1 MAAAHIHLHVR
12 TLPSGRFIVTPVP
25 FCDLSADGPVY
36 EALKRAVLSNVEKR
50 IAQMRGSPRAAL
62 TVRSAA
68 TLDAVEV
75 QVGEGPG
82 AVTVLVGLVVIERA
96 TRSGARFVVYAP
108 EVPDAIAV
116 VASRDAVREAARKEL
131 VDDLGDWSPHPL
143 LAADEAGEVRLEAL
157 ELPLDTEPA
166 GEESF
171 VEWAGDD
178 LTARAAAGTLGRLD
192 RRDPLVERVLAAL
205 SAEGRASVM
214 LVGPSD
220 VGKSALT
227 NEIAARLAA
236 DEVPPVLSGL
246 RLIRVSANELIAGAQ
261 YTGQWQERARELVH
275 FARDTGAI
283 VAMGDPAGIVDA
295 GRWSQSDNNLSRVL
309 RTYVEQGELRLIC
322 EATSESLAATRKL
335 EPSFVEVFHRVDVPE
350 PDVDAAHEILVA
362 AARRLES
369 NHDVRLQE
377 DALQAALDLTRR
389 FEPYR
394 ALPGKAV
401 RVLEEATQLESA
413 GEERVLGREAVTRA
427 FARRTGL
434 PLAMLSDEVALRT
447 AEARAFFEE
456 RVLGQ
461 REAVEAMVDL
471 VAVVKAGLNDGGKPL
486 GTFFFVGPTG
496 VGKTELSKALAEYLF
511 GSRERLLRFDMGE
524 YSAGDALA
532 RLTGSA
538 WQRGD
543 EGELTRRV
551 REQPFCVILLDE
563 IEKAHPD
570 VFDVLL
576 SALGEA
582 RLTDATGR
590 LADLRNAIVIMT
602 SNLGVQRSGAAG
614 VGFVD
619 APAGEE
625 RAALR
630 RHYVEQAE
638 RFFRPEFFNRIDR
651 VLAFDALDEAT
662 ILRIARREVGRL
674 VMREGITRRR
684 LLVEI
689 DDAVVERLAAKGF
702 HPRYGARPL
711 HREIERAVIR
721 PLARL
726 IVEQRPGPG
735 DLIRLRAADDE
746 REIAL
751 EVHRVRVPRPVRRA
765 AGDSDGAGGPAQA
778 TLGRVVTQVRELG
791 ERIAADTAGAGSVAV
806 EQELS
811 RLIDESNAPVF
822 WDDPQAARRT
832 LARIY
837 QLQRAIDGL
846 RAVRGRAEGLVEL
859 ASQMRS
865 RRDTGRLAELRR
877 AVTECEEQLAL
888 SRLEL
893 AGAAAGPDEP
903 DAVLTCTAVGG
914 EAVEW
919 ADELLAMYAAWAERT
934 GRETMRPAGTAGALV
949 ISGPASHALLRTEA
963 GLHRRDGADRTRRLV
978 RVSVAAAGEPSEA
991 GPRDSDP
998 GAVVR
1003 IYQEGTRN
1011 GVRDPR
1017 TGARVGDVAA
1027 VLRNGRIDEFLLAA
1041 VGLGQARPRGDGGDP
1056 LDARSGD

>member
-1 MAAAHIHLHVR
+1 MPMATVHLHLHVR
-12 TLPSGRFIVTPVP
+12 ALPGGRFVVTPVP
-25 FCDLSADGPVY
+25 FCDLSEDGAAV
-36 EALKRAVLSNVEKR
+36 EDLKSAVIANVEER
-50 IAQMRGSPRAAL
+50 LGDMTGSPRAAL
-62 TVRSAA
+62 MMPSQA

-75 QVGEGPG
+75 KVGKDRGG
-82 AVTVLVGLVVIERA
+82 VALTIGLVVVERA
-96 TRSGARFVVYAP
+96 TASGARFLVYAP
-108 EVPDAIAV
+108 EVPQLVLAV
-116 VASRDAVREAARKEL
+116 AAREAAREAARAKLPEL
-131 VDDLGDWSPHPL
+131 LAHWPPDTL

-157 ELPLDTEPA
+157 ELPLDQ
-166 GEESF
+166 ESGGGGSF
-171 VEWAGDD
+171 IERTGDD
-178 LTARAAAGTLGRLD
+178 LTARAAAGTIGRLD

-205 SAEGRASVM
+205 SADGRASVM

-220 VGKSALT
+220 VGKSAMT

-236 DEVPPVLSGL
+236 DEVPPALSGL
-246 RLIRVSANELIAGAQ
+246 RLIRISANELIAGAQ
-261 YTGQWQERARELVH
+261 YTGQWQERARRLVR
-275 FARDTGAI
+275 FGRDTGAI
-283 VAMGDPAGIVDA
+283 VAMGDPLGIVDA

-322 EATSESLAATRKL
+322 EATSESLGATRKL
-335 EPSFVEVFHRVDVPE
+335 EPSFADAFHRVDVPE
-350 PDVDAAHEILVA
+350 PDVEAAHEILAA
-362 AARRLES
+362 AARRLEV
-369 NHDVRLQE
+369 NHDVRLHDE
-377 DALQAALDLTRR
+377 ALQAALELTRR

-401 RVLEEATQLESA
+401 RVLEEATQVA
-413 GEERVLGREAVTRA
+413 ADGADRALGREAVTRA

-434 PLAMLSDEVALRT
+434 PLAMLSDEIALRT
-447 AEARAFFEE
+447 SDARAFFEE

-461 REAVEAMVDL
+461 PEAVEAMVDL
-471 VAVVKAGLNDGGKPL
+471 VAVVKAGLNDGSKPL

-496 VGKTELSKALAEYLF
+496 VGKTELSKSLAEYLF

-563 IEKAHPD
+563 IEKAHRD

-582 RLTDATGR
+582 RLTDASGR

-602 SNLGVQRSGAAG
+602 SNLGATRSGSAG

-638 RFFRPEFFNRIDR
+638 RFFRPEFFNRIDH

-662 ILRIARREVGRL
+662 IRRIARREVGRL
-674 VMREGITRRR
+674 LMREGITRRR

-689 DDAVVERLAAKGF
+689 DDAVVERLAAQGF

-711 HREIERAVIR
+711 QREIERAVIR

-735 DLIRLRAADDE
+735 DLVRLSAAGAQG
-746 REIAL
+746 EIAL
-751 EVHRVRVPRPVRRA
+751 EVHRVREPRPARRA
-765 AGDSDGAGGPAQA
+765 AAGGVDGAAGPAQA
-778 TLGRVVTQVRELG
+778 TLGRVATQVRRLM
-791 ERIAADTAGAGSVAV
+791 ERIDAEAAGPVPSAV
-806 EQELS
+806 GQELS
-811 RLIDESNAPVF
+811 RLLDESNAPGF
-822 WDDPQAARRT
+822 WDDQETARHT
-832 LARIY
+832 LTRVY
-837 QLQRAIDGL
+837 QLQRAVDGL

-859 ASQMRS
+859 AGQMRS
-865 RRDTGRLAELRR
+865 RRDPGRLAELRR
-877 AVTECEEQLAL
+877 ALTECEEQLAL

-903 DAVLTCTAVGG
+903 DAVLTFTAVGG
-914 EAVEW
+914 EAVPW
-919 ADELLAMYAAWAERT
+919 ADELLAMYGTWAQRT
-934 GRETMRPAGTAGALV
+934 GREATRPAGATGTLV
-949 ISGPASHALLRTEA
+949 VSGPASYALLTTEA
-963 GLHRRDGADRTRRLV
+963 GLHRRDGPDRGRRLV
-978 RVSVAAAGEPSEA
+978 RVSVSLPGEPHA
-991 GPRDSDP
+991 ADGPDP

-1003 IYQEGTRN
+1003 IYQDGTRS

-1017 TGARVGDVAA
+1017 TGVRVGNVGA
-1027 VLRNGRIDEFLLAA
+1027 VLREGRIDEFLLAA
-1041 VGLGQARPRGDGGDP
+1041 VRLVRAGTGAEPGGS
-1056 LDARSGD
+1056 AG

>member
-1 MAAAHIHLHVR
+1 MATAHLHLHVR
-12 TLPSGRFIVTPVP
+12 TLPGGRYVVTPVP
-25 FCDLSADGPVY
+25 FCDLTADGPAY
-36 EALKRAVLSNVEKR
+36 EELKRAVLSKVAER
-50 IAQMRGSPRAAL
+50 IGEMTGSPRAAL
-62 TVRSAA
+62 AVRSAA
-68 TLDAVEV
+68 TLDTVAVT
-75 QVGEGPG
+75 VGEGPG
-82 AVTVLVGLVVIERA
+82 AVTLTVGLVVVERTTLSG
-96 TRSGARFVVYAP
+96 TRFLVYAP
-108 EVPDAIAV
+108 EVPHAIATV
-116 VASRDAVREAARKEL
+116 EARDAVYEAARSEL
-131 VDDLGDWSPHPL
+131 AGSLGHWAPDVRVT
-143 LAADEAGEVRLEAL
+143 ADEAGEVRLEAV
-157 ELPLDTEPA
+157 ELPLDARRA
-166 GEESF
+166 GGGSF
-171 VEWAGDD
+171 VEQTGDD
-178 LTARAAAGTLGRLD
+178 LTARAAAGTIGRLD

-236 DEVPPVLSGL
+236 DEVPPALSGL
-246 RLIRVSANELIAGAQ
+246 RLIRISANELIAGAQ
-261 YTGQWQERARELVH
+261 YTGEWQERARRLVH
-275 FARDTGAI
+275 YGRETGAI
-283 VAMGDPAGIVDA
+283 IAMGDPGGIVDA

-322 EATSESLAATRKL
+322 EATSESLAAARKL
-335 EPSFVEVFHRVDVPE
+335 EPSFVEAFHRVDVPE
-350 PDVDAAHEILVA
+350 PDVDAAREILAA
-362 AARRLES
+362 AARRLEG
-369 NHDVRLQE
+369 NHDVRLDE
-377 DALQAALDLTRR
+377 EALQAALDLTRR

-401 RVLEEATQLESA
+401 RVLEEATQLASA
-413 GEERVLGREAVTRA
+413 GEDRVLGREAVTRA

-447 AEARAFFEE
+447 ADARAFLEE

-486 GTFFFVGPTG
+486 GTFFFIGPTG
-496 VGKTELSKALAEYLF
+496 VGKTELSKSLAEYLF

-602 SNLGVQRSGAAG
+602 SNLGVKRSGAAG
-614 VGFVD
+614 VGFAD

-674 VMREGITRRR
+674 LMREGITRRR

-689 DDAVVERLAAKGF
+689 DDAVVQRLAAKGF

-746 REIAL
+746 QEIAL
-751 EVHRVRVPRPVRRA
+751 AIHRVREPRPARRA
-765 AGDSDGAGGPAQA
+765 AGVSDEAGGPAQA
-778 TLGRVVTQVRELG
+778 TLGRVATQVRRLS
-791 ERIAADTAGAGSVAV
+791 ERIAADAAGAVSVAV

-811 RLIDESNAPVF
+811 RLLDESNAPAF
-822 WDDPQAARRT
+822 WDDPQAAPRT

-846 RAVRGRAEGLVEL
+846 RVVRGRADGLLEL

-865 RRDTGRLAELRR
+865 RRDPGRLAELRR

-903 DAVLTCTAVGG
+903 DAVLACTPVGG
-914 EAVEW
+914 EAAEW
-919 ADELLAMYAAWAERT
+919 AQELLAMYAAWAQRT
-934 GRETMRPAGTAGALV
+934 GREASRRSGAGALV
-949 ISGPASHALLRTEA
+949 ISGPGSLALLTTEA
-963 GLHRRDGADRTRRLV
+963 GLHRRDAADRTRRLA
-978 RVSVAAAGEPSEA
+978 RVSVSAAGDPSGA
-991 GPRDSDP
+991 IASDGDP
-998 GAVVR
+998 GTVVR
-1003 IYQEGTRN
+1003 IYQEGPRT

-1017 TGARVGDVAA
+1017 TRVQVGNVAA
-1027 VLRNGRIDEFLLAA
+1027 VLQDGRIDEFLLAA
-1041 VGLGQARPRGDGGDP
+1041 VGLGLAADGD
-1056 LDARSGD
+1056 LTRTT